1 MEQNVLHLVS
11 EKINKEE
18 SVALITITKSIGSAP
33 RKSGA
38 IMAVW
43 QDGIIGTIGGG
54 KIENKVIQL
63 TRELLVTGESQSFQY
78 GLNNT
83 DELGMTCGGQ
93 VEGYIKVF
101 NPQPKIVIVG
111 GGHVGKSLMKLC
123 EVVGFNYVIIDDR
136 PEFIENV
143 PNGILGDMAEEVSK
157 LTLNQ
162 NTYVV
167 LVSRS
172 NTYDR
177 QCLAKIIER
186 DIKYIGML
194 GSKKKVIEVRNYILE
209 QGIDEKEFDKF
220 YAPIGL
226 KLSDGSPQEIAVE
239 ILAEILKIKN
249 NGELAH
255 RKLIIK

>member
-1 MEQNVLHLVS
+1 MEQNVLKVVS
-11 EKINKEE
+11 DKINNEE
-18 SVALITITKSIGSAP
+18 SVALVTITKSIGSAP

-43 QDGIIGTIGGG
+43 KDGIIGTIGGG

-63 TRELLVTGESQSFQY
+63 TRELLVTGESQNFKY

-93 VEGYIKVF
+93 VEGYVKIF

-111 GGHVGKSLMKLC
+111 GGHVGKALMKIC
-123 EVVGFNYVIIDDR
+123 EAVGFNYVIIDDR
-136 PEFIENV
+136 PEFIEGI
-143 PNGILGDMAEEVSK
+143 PNGILGDMAEELDK
-157 LTLNQ
+157 LSLSQ

-194 GSKKKVIEVRNYILE
+194 GSKKKVIEVRNYIID
-209 QGIDEKEFDKF
+209 QGIKEENLKKL

-226 KLSDGSPQEIAVE
+226 KISDGSPQEIAVE

-249 NGELAH
+249 DGELVH
-255 RKLIIK
+255 RKM

>member
-1 MEQNVLHLVS
+1 MEQNVLQVIS
-11 EKINKEE
+11 NKINNEE
-18 SVALITITKSIGSAP
+18 SVALVTITKSIGSAP

-54 KIENKVIQL
+54 KIENKVIEL

-101 NPQPKIVIVG
+101 SPQPKIVIVG

-123 EVVGFNYVIIDDR
+123 EAVGFDYVLIDDR
-136 PEFIENV
+136 PEFIEGV
-143 PNGILGDMAEEVSK
+143 ANGILGDMAEELNRLN
-157 LTLNQ
+157 LTH

-172 NTYDR
+172 NIYDR
-177 QCLAKIIER
+177 ECLAKVIGK
-186 DIKYIGML
+186 DVKYIGML
-194 GSKKKVIEVRNYILE
+194 GSKKKVVEVRKYILD
-209 QGIDEKEFDKF
+209 QGIDEKEFEKF

-226 KLSDGSPQEIAVE
+226 KLSNGSPEEIAVE
-239 ILAEILKIKN
+239 ILSEILKVKN
-249 NGELAH
+249 GGELVH
-255 RKLIIK
+255 RKM